1 MSTGQ
6 GHSGAAKRTRVLVV
20 EDEAMIRMLL
30 EDMLGELG
38 YVVAAQAARVDEAL
52 EAAKTAAFDV
62 AILDINLN
70 GQTIVPVAE
79 ALDARGMPFVFATGY
94 GEHGLPEAFRDR
106 PTLKKPFQM
115 DGLGRT
121 LEVALSAAKSARA

>member
-1 MSTGQ
+1 MSTVQ
-6 GHSGAAKRTRVLVV
+6 GHSAASKGARVLVV
-20 EDEAMIRMLL
+20 EDELMIRMLL

-38 YVVAAQAARVDEAL
+38 YIVAAQAARVDEAL
-52 EAAKTAAFDV
+52 VAAKTAAFDV

-79 ALDARGMPFVFATGY
+79 ALAARDMPFVFATGY
-94 GEHGLPEAFRDR
+94 GDVGLPEGFRDR
-106 PTLKKPFQM
+106 PMLKKPFQM

-121 LEVALSAAKSARA
+121 LEIALGGGKAARA

>member
-1 MSTGQ
+1 MSTVQ
-6 GHSGAAKRTRVLVV
+6 AYSAASKGARVLVV
-20 EDEAMIRMLL
+20 EDELMIRMLL
-30 EDMLGELG
+30 EDMLDELG
-38 YVVAAQAARVDEAL
+38 YTVAAQAARVDEAL

-94 GEHGLPEAFRDR
+94 GDVGLPEAFRDR
-106 PTLKKPFQM
+106 PMLKKPFQM

-121 LEVALSAAKSARA
+121 LQIALGGKSAGR

>member
-1 MSTGQ
+1 MSTIQ
-6 GHSGAAKRTRVLVV
+6 DHSGVRRPRVLVV

-38 YVVAAQAARVDEAL
+38 YTVAAQAGRVDEAL

-94 GEHGLPEAFRDR
+94 GELNLPEAFRNR

-115 DGLGRT
+115 EGLKQM
-121 LEVALSAAKSARA
+121 LDDALKA